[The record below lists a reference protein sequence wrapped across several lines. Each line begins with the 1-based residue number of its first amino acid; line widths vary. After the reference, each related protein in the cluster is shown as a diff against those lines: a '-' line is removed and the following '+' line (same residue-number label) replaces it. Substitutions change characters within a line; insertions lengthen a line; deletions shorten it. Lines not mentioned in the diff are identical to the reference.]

1 MSLTVLLEID
11 TESWQL
17 LCLSFRLRRGVR
29 IRLLL
34 TLNKHTKVLSMNT
47 GRSSLLRILECSSSV
62 RMRLN
67 RSSVRVRQSSLTLN
81 LALGRSLLLIT
92 ITLPTQQIRSLMV
105 S

>member
-1 MSLTVLLEID
+1 MRS
-11 TESWQL
+11 
-17 LCLSFRLRRGVR
+17 GVR

-34 TLNKHTKVLSMNT
+34 TLNKLTRALSMHT
-47 GRSSLLRILECSSSV
+47 GRNSHLRILGCSSSV

-92 ITLPTQQIRSLMV
+92 ITLPTLQIRSLMV
-105 S
+105 N

>member
-1 MSLTVLLEID
+1 M
-11 TESWQL
+11 
-17 LCLSFRLRRGVR
+17 RGVR